1 MKVLFVDHSYHQIT
15 SSSSFFVELLREF
28 FDVEVFYAD
37 PHSPHDI
44 LKISEVTGHDVA
56 ILWQMDFLAP
66 YFLARSIPTVV
77 IPMYDGSGPMPDLHW
92 LWSRKAKFINFS
104 RRLHERVRSLGG
116 DSLLVRYYPEPV
128 ADAGLSDK
136 HEDVRVFLWQ
146 RRPEHNINLRAIET
160 MFADS
165 LSAVHIHNVLDDPS
179 IDAESFITTERQ
191 DYELSFSKWLPSKE
205 AYGELLKRFN
215 YFIAPRRSEGIG
227 MSFLEAMARGM
238 IVCGHDDATHDEYIS
253 NGVNGILFNAD
264 TYQQIDVESVAQ
276 RRQMSAMAIKSVE
289 DGHIAWLDSKL
300 KIVDFIKQAEPVLPS
315 VPELV
320 SEDFLS
326 GLIGSYYASL
336 HAYNS
341 FLVRNLNLGSTL
353 GGIHLEDVLDDD
365 FNYNPAAKNP
375 PRRGQLRSAPDRMPW
390 LDQNRLR
397 SEEIAN
403 GAYILDGAVRL
414 RDNVAWVAGE
424 KLVLGFRVDVR
435 TAVAS
440 KLVINIKRLI
450 TDPTRYCLILNNV
463 LLDAGPLTD
472 QGVIEVP
479 IPQRAVRIDNELHL
493 QIELLTDSESSNG
506 ESAGIQSIVF
516 G

>member
-15 SSSSFFVELLREF
+15 SSSNFFVELLRQF

-37 PHSPHDI
+37 PQTPQDI
-44 LKISEVTGHDVA
+44 LKISEATGHDVA
-56 ILWQMDFLAP
+56 VLWQMDFLAP

-104 RRLHERVRSLGG
+104 RRLHERVRSFGG
-116 DSLLVRYYPEPV
+116 DSLLVRYYPELKV
-128 ADAGLSDK
+128 DARLSDK

-146 RRPEHNINLRAIET
+146 RRPEHSINLHAIER
-160 MFADS
+160 MFGDS

-179 IDAESFITTERQ
+179 IDAESFLATERQ

-205 AYGELLKRFN
+205 AYGELLEQFN
-215 YFIAPRRSEGIG
+215 FFVAPRRAEGIG

-253 NGVNGILFNAD
+253 NGVNGFLFNAD
-264 TYQQIDVESVAQ
+264 ASQKIDVGSAAQ

-289 DGHIAWLDSKL
+289 DGHMAWLDSKL
-300 KIVDFIKQAEPVLPS
+300 KIIDFIKQAEPVLPS
-315 VPELV
+315 VPQLV
-320 SEDFLS
+320 SEDFLR
-326 GLIGSYYASL
+326 GLIASYYASL

-341 FLVRNLNLGSTL
+341 FLARNLSFGSDL
-353 GGIHLEDVLDDD
+353 SGVHLEDVLDDN
-365 FNYNPAAKNP
+365 FNYNPSAKNP
-375 PRRGQLRSAPDRMPW
+375 PRQGQLRSAADRMPW
-390 LDQNRLR
+390 LNQNSLR
-397 SEEIAN
+397 SEELAD

-414 RDNVAWVAGE
+414 RDNIAWVAGE

-435 TAVAS
+435 TAAAS
-440 KLVINIKRLI
+440 KLMINIKRLV
-450 TDPTRYCLILNNV
+450 TDPVRYCLILNNV

-472 QGVIEVP
+472 QSVIEVP
-479 IPQRAVRIDNELHL
+479 IPLRAIRIDNELHL
-493 QIELLTDSESSNG
+493 QIEMVTNSESSNG
-506 ESAGIQSIVF
+506 ETAGIQSIVF